1 MNLRFGGCRGQDK
14 PSPRGPRPGLA
25 AMDDLLAV
33 RLDKPLADAL
43 DARAAQT
50 RQTRS
55 EVARDLLRQGLAA
68 V

>member
-1 MNLRFGGCRGQDK
+1 
-14 PSPRGPRPGLA
+14 
-25 AMDDLLAV
+25 MDDLLAV